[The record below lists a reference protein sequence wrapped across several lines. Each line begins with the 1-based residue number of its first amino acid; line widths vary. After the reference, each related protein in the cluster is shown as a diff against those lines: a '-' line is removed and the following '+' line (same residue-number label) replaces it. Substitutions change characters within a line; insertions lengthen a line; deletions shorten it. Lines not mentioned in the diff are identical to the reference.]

1 MSMDEQYAEMRRF
14 RDALNR
20 FNQHLKDSMK
30 DLEAQHDYIN
40 SHWQDSMRRTYDSHW
55 EPLEQQMNFYLEREG
70 PAYLEFLT
78 HKIRSLEGYL
88 YG

>member
-14 RDALNR
+14 SDALNR
-20 FNQHLKDSMK
+20 FNQHLKNSMK
-30 DLEAQHDYIN
+30 DLEAQHDYVN
-40 SHWQDSMRRTYDSHW
+40 PHWQDTMRQTYDLHW
-55 EPLEQQMNFYLEREG
+55 EPLDQQMKYYLDREG
-70 PAYLEFLT
+70 PAYLEFLK